1 MCGEYQ
7 GHSGR
12 EVRLTNARQ
21 IFRWASNRLTLVD
34 FARVPGEVRL
44 SATAPGEVVM
54 LEASVEPE
62 VQEDRVELCIW
73 VDWLVKEMEI

>member
-54 LEASVEPE
+54 LEACGIISTTPE
-62 VQEDRVELCIW
+62 VEQFLRNHTGG
-73 VDWLVKEMEI
+73 